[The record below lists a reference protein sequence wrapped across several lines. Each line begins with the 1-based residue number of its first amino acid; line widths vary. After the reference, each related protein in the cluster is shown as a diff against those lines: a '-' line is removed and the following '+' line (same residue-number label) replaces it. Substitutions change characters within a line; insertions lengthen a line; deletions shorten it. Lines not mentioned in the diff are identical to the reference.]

1 MDEVVCNHPPF
12 EAGLHISGRHNI
24 KRAVQYCV
32 DQSLEFQRR
41 YWYDPAI
48 EP

>member
-1 MDEVVCNHPPF
+1 MDEVVYNHPLF
-12 EAGLHISGRHNI
+12 EAGLHISDRHSTEHE
-24 KRAVQYCV
+24 AQYCA

-48 EP
+48 EL